1 MSRLIP
7 FSECVA
13 RPPDGKQSFSLS
25 DHLRDAGELLAR
37 RSPDP
42 ELVPIH
48 RLAGLCHDIYKAHP
62 DWQAYVLSRGA
73 IRKGPAHAAAGAF
86 LFSWLAYRWLQS
98 KNLWSGHRLLWLR
111 MTRDIADHHGRLD
124 PIESGT
130 NPSWLQKYEWD
141 KLDLEGI
148 QHFLYGELPD
158 LAGEPLLPPDL
169 TEWVRF
175 VNRTLEDMTFEE
187 LDPDFQGDSP
197 LAQMRSLQAWR
208 QSTMALI
215 AADRFSIHPVPEGYW
230 ALDEAEKA
238 AVTME
243 RLLAR
248 LDKGTMGSLR
258 SRVQEEALNRYREAG
273 RPDFVTIGLPTG
285 YGKTLLSLRLA
296 LDIVR
301 NESFAKVVYVAP
313 YLSILEQASQDM
325 LRAYGTVPMEHH
337 SLAVLQDARDQK
349 EEKEE
354 PGSTAAFNALM
365 MESWAYPLVCTSFHQ
380 FSKALFPERAQ
391 HVLRRAWLDNSVIII
406 DEPQIFKPEGWNLLL
421 TGLEAAA
428 QIFRLKVIF
437 LSATMPPMQYGLQR
451 LPVEL
456 CPNAQPSVNRYRLR
470 WSDEPIDQHEL
481 AELLVERPER
491 SRAAI
496 LNTIRDAQLVYKS
509 LQDSGM
515 PAQEL
520 RLLHGG
526 MIPLHKKV
534 RIAEIRHM
542 LKDPGQRVTVVAT
555 QIIEAGVD
563 VSFRFLFRAS
573 AIMPSIVQA
582 AGRINRHAEDDEPGL
597 MIVRPFLRDGK
608 TDTRNF
614 IYRQDAL
621 RKFTDE
627 LLAGGGGD
635 GWDEAGLRQLLLA
648 YYDKMFRHNTYEACL
663 QDIAAACSGNW
674 PVLGAFE
681 PFENEA
687 FRLPVFVPWDVPD
700 ELREWMPEHYKLLLD
715 RFGVR
720 SAEEVYERYMD
731 REWLRG
737 LSTEERKNFMI
748 LFHYHVVDVP
758 AKMAAGL
765 VKDDYL
771 EQRVPCLY
779 GLRGYSTET
788 GWLGSDDPESQFF

>member
-1 MSRLIP
+1 MPRLIP

-13 RPPDGKQSFSLS
+13 RPPEGEQTFPLA
-25 DHLRDAGELLAR
+25 DHLRDAGELLALR
-37 RSPDP
+37 CPDP
-42 ELVPIH
+42 GLVPLY

-73 IRKGPAHAAAGAF
+73 IRRGPAHAAAGAF
-86 LFSWLAYRWLQS
+86 LFSWLAYRWLKS
-98 KNLWSGHRLLWLR
+98 KDLWSGHRLLWLR

-130 NPSWLQKYEWD
+130 NPSWLQKYEWVR
-141 KLDLEGI
+141 LDLEGI
-148 QHFLYGELPD
+148 THFLHNELPD
-158 LAGEPLLPPDL
+158 IAGEPLIPPDL
-169 TEWVRF
+169 GEWIRL
-175 VNRTLEDMTFEE
+175 VNRTLEDMVFEE
-187 LDPDFQGDSP
+187 LDPESQGDTP
-197 LAQMRSLQAWR
+197 LKQMRSLQEWR
-208 QSTMALI
+208 QTTTALI
-215 AADRFSIHPVPEGYW
+215 VADRFSIHTISEAYW
-230 ALDEAEKA
+230 TLDAAEKA
-238 AVTME
+238 AEVLE
-243 RLLAR
+243 QLLAR
-248 LDKGTMGSLR
+248 LDKGALRALR

-301 NESFAKVVYVAP
+301 NESFAKVIYVAP

-325 LRAYGTVPMEHH
+325 LRAYGIAPMEHH
-337 SLAVLQDARDQK
+337 SLAVLQDGSK
-349 EEKEE
+349 EKEE
-354 PGSTAAFNALM
+354 SASAVAFNALM
-365 MESWAYPLVCTSFHQ
+365 MESWAHPLVCTSFHQ

-406 DEPQIFKPEGWNLLL
+406 DEPQILKPEGWNLLL
-421 TGLEAAA
+421 TALEAAA
-428 QIFRLKVIF
+428 QLFRLKVIF

-456 CPNAQPSVNRYRLR
+456 CPDAKPAINRYRLR
-470 WSDEPIDQHEL
+470 WSDDPIDQHQL
-481 AELLVERPER
+481 AELLLERSER

-496 LNTIRDAQLVYKS
+496 LNTIRDAQLVYEA
-509 LQDSGM
+509 LQEGGM
-515 PAQEL
+515 PAEHL

-526 MIPLHKKV
+526 MTPLHKKV
-534 RIAEIRHM
+534 RISEIRDM
-542 LKDPGQRVTVVAT
+542 LEDRQKHITVVAT

-563 VSFRFLFRAS
+563 VSFRFLFRAN
-573 AIMPSIVQA
+573 ALLPSIVQA
-582 AGRINRHAEDDEPGL
+582 AGRLNRHAEDEPGL

-627 LLAGGGGD
+627 LLASGNGD
-635 GWDEAGLRQLLLA
+635 GWDEAGLRQLLLE
-648 YYDKMFRHNTYEACL
+648 YYGNMFRHNTYEACL

-681 PFENEA
+681 PFDNEA

-700 ELREWMPEHYKLLLD
+700 DLRKWIPDHYKLLLD
-715 RFGVR
+715 RFGV
-720 SAEEVYERYMD
+720 SKAEEIYERYLD
-731 REWLRG
+731 RKWLRD

-748 LFHYHVVDVP
+748 LFHYHVVNVP

-771 EQRVPCLY
+771 EQRIPCLY
-779 GLRGYSTET
+779 GARGYRTET
-788 GWLGSDDPESQFF
+788 GWLGSNDPESQFF